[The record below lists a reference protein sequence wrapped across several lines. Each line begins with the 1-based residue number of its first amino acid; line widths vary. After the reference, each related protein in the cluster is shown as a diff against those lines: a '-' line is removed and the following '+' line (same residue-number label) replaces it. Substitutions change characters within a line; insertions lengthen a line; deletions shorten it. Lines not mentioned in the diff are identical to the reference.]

1 MLVKNIDPESV
12 KRGLKEDLKLKQRF
26 DTRISEI
33 ERNLG
38 AGINFS
44 RDYQDENY
52 KYNYLRTK
60 LIERGV
66 IWKRK
71 EYGIELNYGIGLIIG
86 WGVGI
91 ERTLWCLW

>member
-1 MLVKNIDPESV
+1 MEKINLLVKNIDPESV

-66 IWKRK
+66 I
-71 EYGIELNYGIGLIIG
+71 
-86 WGVGI
+86 
-91 ERTLWCLW
+91 